1 MIQNRLVIRPDKVVE
16 FIEALKNHMKWTLG
30 NEPGCRKINVVSDA
44 NDRNKFHL
52 YKLYEDENA
61 LIKHAQS
68 LTPAE
73 LRIQFPEWLVQ
84 QERFTGDLIFDLA
97 NIQTC
102 QITQTIAVNDHI
114 GLN

>member
-1 MIQNRLVIRPDKVVE
+1 MKNDTKPISDPVDKVVE

-61 LIKHAQS
+61 LIKRAQS
-68 LTPAE
+68 HPCRTPHSIS
-73 LRIQFPEWLVQ
+73 RMVGSTRSVYG
-84 QERFTGDLIFDLA
+84 RFNSRL
-97 NIQTC
+97 
-102 QITQTIAVNDHI
+102 
-114 GLN
+114 

>member
-1 MIQNRLVIRPDKVVE
+1 
-16 FIEALKNHMKWTLG
+16 MKWTLG
-30 NEPGCRKINVVSDA
+30 NEPGCRKFDVVSDA
-44 NDRNKFHL
+44 KDRNKFHL

-73 LRIQFPEWLVQ
+73 LRTQFPEWLVQ
-84 QERFTGDLIFDLA
+84 QDRFTGDLIFDLA

-102 QITQTIAVNDHI
+102 QITQTIAVNTHI

>member
-1 MIQNRLVIRPDKVVE
+1 M
-16 FIEALKNHMKWTLG
+16 TLG

-52 YKLYEDENA
+52 YELYEDENA

-73 LRIQFPEWLVQ
+73 LRIKFPKWLVQ
-84 QERFTGDLIFDLA
+84 QERFTGDLILVLE
-97 NIQTC
+97 NI
-102 QITQTIAVNDHI
+102 
-114 GLN
+114 